1 MHDYSGHTSLGLCFF
16 SRKRVRTE
24 KCCPTLQM
32 LPTCT
37 TLRTID
43 LNQWVST
50 FLMLQTFTTVPH
62 VGWPQPWNYFR
73 CCFMFHNCNFLLLWY
88 AGCLIC
94 NPCERQLW
102 LPMGSHPHSRQTL
115 VSVIQHGLELFTE
128 HTCVN
133 NSNDISSTNKRLHL
147 PILDQ
152 VENHQRT

>member
-1 MHDYSGHTSLGLCFF
+1 MHDYLGHTSLGLCFF
-16 SRKRVRTE
+16 SGKRVRTK

-73 CCFMFHNCNFLLLWY
+73 CCFITVTFLLLWY
-88 AGCLIC
+88 AGCLV
-94 NPCERQLW
+94 W
-102 LPMGSHPHSRQTL
+102 TL
-115 VSVIQHGLELFTE
+115 VKGSFDSQWGLTPTVDKHWSKWSSMVLNFSQSTLVQIILMILLLPTRDFT
-128 HTCVN
+128 CQ
-133 NSNDISSTNKRLHL
+133 S
-147 PILDQ
+147 
-152 VENHQRT
+152 